1 MEQEVIRKAHAAG
14 LFEDKTAE
22 YVAKM
27 FHSALVHSEKSST
40 MRLRTK
46 LNREGPK
53 RCRFFEHPIKDLS
66 LIHI

>member
-1 MEQEVIRKAHAAG
+1 MIRKAHAAG

-22 YVAKM
+22 DVAKM
-27 FHSALVHSEKSST
+27 FHSALVHSEKYST